1 MDVGSVLIAV
11 AGVAGTLG
19 GALLTQR
26 GAEKSKRRE
35 LEMTQTI
42 QEARE
47 NRDLRRRCY
56 TELHRDAR
64 QFCTALSRQLYVL
77 RDRTPGDEDIQS
89 LEAAKDT
96 YRDRW
101 SEALMIAPDPVIA
114 AAREVNGALN
124 RVYGQIK
131 RLEQANPRPGETL
144 RSAAEAQHA
153 IWTLIAATREAM
165 RRDLGITAESED
177 RPHSSSD
184 ADTFFRD
191 FDDPNE
197 DTGARPSS

>member
-26 GAEKSKRRE
+26 GAEKAKRRE

-42 QEARE
+42 QEARDHRE
-47 NRDLRRRCY
+47 MRRRCY

-77 RDRTPGDEDIQS
+77 RDRTPGDEDFQS

-101 SEALMIAPDPVIA
+101 SEALMIAPDAVLTPA
-114 AAREVNGALN
+114 GEVNRALN
-124 RVYGQIK
+124 AVYGQVK
-131 RLEQANPRPGETL
+131 RLEQGNPRPGESL
-144 RSAAEAQHA
+144 HSAAVAQHG
-153 IWTLIAATREAM
+153 IWSLIAAAREAM
-165 RRDLGITAESED
+165 RRDLDVTGSGVRLRSPDDPEAVI
-177 RPHSSSD
+177 
-184 ADTFFRD
+184 RD
-191 FDDPNE
+191 FEEPDR
-197 DTGARPSS
+197 GLS